1 MASYRTEIEEYCFSS
16 TDELRTFLKE
26 EWHYNEENIDT
37 LLEERYEEDQFTG
50 KSESSTSKVELTP
63 DNSGGFTQWYLAVET
78 VTNTYSN

>member
-1 MASYRTEIEEYCFSS
+1 MVSYRRELEEYCFSS
-16 TDELRTFLKE
+16 TDELKTFLKE
-26 EWHYNEENIDT
+26 EWLYDEKGIDT

-78 VTNTYSN
+78 VTNKYSN